1 MNVTDEKLSVAIK
14 AVAVRFGYAELKPCQ
29 EKAVKSFVSGN
40 ALFLS
45 LPILDHFVMYLSR
58 SALVFYILKDKQS
71 RPYSILFSKAEP
83 FLIISIFYVISTS
96 DNQHT
101 NVQIFLY

>member
-40 ALFLS
+40 DLFLS
-45 LPILDHFVMYLSR
+45 LPTGYGKSFCYASLP
-58 SALVFYILKDKQS
+58 LVFDILKDKQ
-71 RPYSILFSKAEP
+71 
-83 FLIISIFYVISTS
+83 
-96 DNQHT
+96 
-101 NVQIFLY
+101 

>member
-45 LPILDHFVMYLSR
+45 LPTGSFCYVSL
-58 SALVFYILKDKQS
+58 
-71 RPYSILFSKAEP
+71 PFSV
-83 FLIISIFYVISTS
+83 S
-96 DNQHT
+96 
-101 NVQIFLY
+101 FLYT

>member
-40 ALFLS
+40 DLFLS
-45 LPILDHFVMYLSR
+45 LPTGYGKSFCYASLP
-58 SALVFYILKDKQS
+58 LVFDILKDKQS
-71 RPYSILFSKAEP
+71 R
-83 FLIISIFYVISTS
+83 
-96 DNQHT
+96 
-101 NVQIFLY
+101 

>member
-40 ALFLS
+40 DLFLS
-45 LPILDHFVMYLSR
+45 LPTGYGKSFCYASLP
-58 SALVFYILKDKQS
+58 LVFDILKDKQS
-71 RPYSILFSKAEP
+71 PYSIAQSK
-83 FLIISIFYVISTS
+83 
-96 DNQHT
+96 Q
-101 NVQIFLY
+101 

>member
-40 ALFLS
+40 DLFLS
-45 LPILDHFVMYLSR
+45 LPTGYGKSFCYASLP
-58 SALVFYILKDKQS
+58 LVFDILKEY
-71 RPYSILFSKAEP
+71 R
-83 FLIISIFYVISTS
+83 
-96 DNQHT
+96 
-101 NVQIFLY
+101 